1 MTGWAGAGQSRRPG
15 GSAAG
20 RSGGGGTKGRG
31 RTAGRGGG
39 ARAPAGPL
47 RPMGAPRS
55 LGVPGSL
62 LCWSLLSVGLSQMV
76 RVRTEVTGRVGEEAV
91 LPCLFPTSASADTKV
106 SQVTWMKESGGR
118 KQNVA
123 VYLPEHKPNFP
134 LENSGRIR
142 FLNVSLQDATLVIQP
157 LRMSDEGIYICE
169 FATYPYGNQD
179 GFTTLSILARPTNAA
194 EPRKASVGSAA
205 VPVALCT
212 SAHGKPPALITWDSS
227 LHGNFNASE
236 VTHEDGT
243 VTVTSQFNVVP
254 TAAADQQQVTCIVSQ
269 RTLSKPEHIPVTL
282 AVLYPPQVTISGYDD
297 NWYMSR
303 SEAKLKCVA
312 TGNPPPT
319 HYAWSTLEGPLPPTV
334 QVQGD
339 QLVVPSVDAAVNTTF
354 VCQVT
359 NSEGTSR
366 VEQLVLVRAHP
377 NTAGAGTTGG
387 IIGGIIAAIVAV
399 AVVATGVLI
408 FRQQQKNRAE
418 QDDDLDGPPAYKPP
432 PPQKKIEELEQVS
445 NPPVAESIPLKA
457 AYFEPS
463 MVGGPREPDLPR
475 YHELPTREHT
485 EPAAAPGPS
494 LEDEYLDQIH
504 PIYDALSFASGEGS
518 QEQGFIMSPALYV

>member
-1 MTGWAGAGQSRRPG
+1 
-15 GSAAG
+15 
-20 RSGGGGTKGRG
+20 
-31 RTAGRGGG
+31 
-39 ARAPAGPL
+39 
-47 RPMGAPRS
+47 MGAPRS

-354 VCQVT
+354 ICQVT

-366 VEQLVLVRAHP
+366 VEQLVLVREHP
-377 NTAGAGTTGG
+377 VRQQSSAGAVAGGVVGG
-387 IIGGIIAAIVAV
+387 ILALALLGALVFFLLRRRRTRPPTKGTYDPTTRVFGNGAAPPH
-399 AVVATGVLI
+399 L
-408 FRQQQKNRAE
+408 E
-418 QDDDLDGPPAYKPP
+418 LDR
-432 PPQKKIEELEQVS
+432 
-445 NPPVAESIPLKA
+445 PLKA
-457 AYFEPS
+457 APGE
-463 MVGGPREPDLPR
+463 G
-475 YHELPTREHT
+475 
-485 EPAAAPGPS
+485 APGERPGPYGS
-494 LEDEYLDQIH
+494 PHQQHKEEEERADELGPMLWLNAPPGHGAPRNYEEDDMESQHD
-504 PIYDALSFASGEGS
+504 GS
-518 QEQGFIMSPALYV
+518 IISKTAVYV